1 MFTVNF
7 YCLFHF
13 IYSLYILST
22 SLALA
27 MLTHVSHVNKALE
40 LNLIERERMGREGE
54 REREGESE
62 SEREGERATDIHR
75 DRDRTTERDRESAVL
90 AALI

>member
-7 YCLFHF
+7 DCLFHF

-27 MLTHVSHVNKALE
+27 MLTHVSHANKAPRIE
-40 LNLIERERMGREGE
+40 LTSIERDIERK
-54 REREGESE
+54 RERT
-62 SEREGERATDIHR
+62 TDR
-75 DRDRTTERDRESAVL
+75 QRYR
-90 AALI
+90 

>member
-7 YCLFHF
+7 YCLFQF

-27 MLTHVSHVNKALE
+27 MLTHVSHANKALE
-40 LNLIERERMGREGE
+40 FNSIELRETEREAE
-54 REREGESE
+54 RERE
-62 SEREGERATDIHR
+62 RE
-75 DRDRTTERDRESAVL
+75 TERGREEGRRS
-90 AALI
+90 